1 MDDTIKA
8 RWGGETSLAICF
20 PDLLMISH
28 EEASVADLLSLLM
41 GFSTGMSIL

>member
-20 PDLLMISH
+20 PDLLTISH
-28 EEASVADLLSLLM
+28 EKEASVADLLSLLM
-41 GFSTGMSIL
+41 GFSTGMSI